1 MTGPGPAAGTG
12 GTVPLAFPGV
22 AVDLPVWGEAMLV
35 VAASLSILFALIRLR
50 RNRRR

>member
-1 MTGPGPAAGTG
+1 MAGPSPTPGTG
-12 GTVPLAFPGV
+12 GTAPLAFPGV
-22 AVDLPVWGEAMLV
+22 AVDLPVWGEAMLA

>member
-1 MTGPGPAAGTG
+1 MSGRPAPGADD
-12 GTVPLAFPGV
+12 VPLAFPGV

-35 VAASLSILFALIRLR
+35 VAAVLSILFALLRLR